1 MVLQHS
7 EIESKAL
14 PMLKMA
20 ASKCDISLA
29 SIAMLEDRILVNSG
43 KKQIYGTQV
52 YHSEDDGKKK
62 IIFPIIFY
70 AIGSLF
76 LTTVSG
82 H

>member
-29 SIAMLEDRILVNSG
+29 SIAMLEDRILDNSG
-43 KKQIYGTQV
+43 KNKYTGRR
-52 YHSEDDGKKK
+52 Y
-62 IIFPIIFY
+62 IIQKMMVKRR
-70 AIGSLF
+70 LF
-76 LTTVSG
+76 FQSFFMR
-82 H
+82 